1 MKGELI
7 IQGYSMYRSDN
18 NIISFYLQN
27 IPSGYSY
34 NGASSRDLLLCHQTK
49 PNISGVCKVNISL
62 TTLVR

>member
-7 IQGYSMYRSDN
+7 IQGYSMCRSDN

-34 NGASSRDLLLCHQTK
+34 NGASSTSVSPD
-49 PNISGVCKVNISL
+49 
-62 TTLVR
+62 